1 MLPLS
6 ILSST
11 AVSELE
17 RALISDLGVPLDF
30 IEIQAGAITPGAL
43 GAAAQTRLAVGK
55 RIGSRTFITLSA
67 GFCPNS
73 EVNAGNF
80 GTQHRVPVQ
89 PRLARPAQLRA
100 RAELLQ
106 HQPAGQHDHHE
117 PLPDRRRRLLGAGV
131 LVARALLITNPAA
144 ARTEPLAVNAVMDT
158 LRARGWQAEVLA
170 TGGPGDAR
178 RLAEYGV
185 EQGVDVVAVFGGDG
199 TTMQAAAALVGSDVA
214 LGVIPG
220 GTGNLLAGNL
230 RIPPWPARAADVL
243 TRGRSRRL
251 DLGRMSRD
259 GGTQYFAVAC
269 GAGMDARVMAGT
281 ASERKRRWGMGAY
294 VATTL
299 RLISQVR
306 STPYHVTVDGMEYD
320 ANAAMILVANCGEVI
335 PPFVK
340 LKSGIRP
347 DDGLLDVIVLRAD
360 NFGPEPPGG
369 VGPAPRARGAR
380 RPRQLYRLR
389 PGRGDHDLDGRG
401 GRAGPARRGVGG
413 ETPFTATVVPGAIRI
428 MVP

>member
-1 MLPLS
+1 
-6 ILSST
+6 
-11 AVSELE
+11 
-17 RALISDLGVPLDF
+17 
-30 IEIQAGAITPGAL
+30 
-43 GAAAQTRLAVGK
+43 
-55 RIGSRTFITLSA
+55 
-67 GFCPNS
+67 
-73 EVNAGNF
+73 
-80 GTQHRVPVQ
+80 
-89 PRLARPAQLRA
+89 
-100 RAELLQ
+100 
-106 HQPAGQHDHHE
+106 
-117 PLPDRRRRLLGAGV
+117 
-131 LVARALLITNPAA
+131 VARALLITNPAA

-185 EQGVDVVAVFGGDG
+185 GQGVDVVAVFGGDG
-199 TTMQAAAALVGSDVA
+199 TTMQAAAALVGTDVP
-214 LGVIPG
+214 LGIIPG

-243 TRGRSRRL
+243 VRGHARQL
-251 DLGRMSRD
+251 DLGRMSRE

-281 ASERKRRWGMGAY
+281 ASEHKRRWGMGAY

-306 STPYHVTVDGMEYD
+306 SAPHHVIVDGIEYD

-347 DDGLLDVIVLRAD
+347 DDGLLDLVVLRAD
-360 NFGPEPPGG
+360 NLGQSVRAVWDLLRQPEAHGGPGSFVGYAQGEEITISSPAGPEP
-369 VGPAPRARGAR
+369 V
-380 RPRQLYRLR
+380 Q
-389 PGRGDHDLDGRG
+389 LDGES
-401 GRAGPARRGVGG
+401 AG
-413 ETPFTATVVPGAIRI
+413 ETPFTATVVPRAIRI